1 MDGDGRHG
9 DDDWVLPCAALA
21 DVTLALVGKIAF
33 PSDLSY
39 SWVTLTCQKRSRT
52 LHDGCATRTLNVID
66 TPGLF
71 EVDTTLENV
80 HTEVARCLDMTKDGI
95 RVILMVFS
103 ATCRFSREDEKIVES
118 IKLLLGDKVLDHMI
132 LVFTHGDLVGEEII
146 LLQKGLLV
154 AHLWKKKLSDSAP
167 AYLQD
172 MLNLCKNRVVLFN
185 NKTSNKKHHLAQLK
199 KLLDAVDSVIS
210 SNDGYPFSNQISRIQ
225 QPQSGEELSVDVCS
239 AEQMSRMKKEIHDD
253 CLAQLAQMVEENLN
267 STITRLEKLLLG
279 EQKARLESENEV
291 AEALLRSEKEIK
303 KLSEMLEKARQ
314 ESENGQKE
322 MEKLKK
328 RVKTLE
334 KKN

>member
-1 MDGDGRHG
+1 MDGDDRHDEG
-9 DDDWVLPCAALA
+9 DWVLPCAALS
-21 DVTLALVGKIAF
+21 DVTLALVGKIGSGKSATANSILGKEAF
-33 PSDLSY
+33 PSELSY
-39 SWVTLTCQKRSRT
+39 SGVTLTCQRRSRT

-71 EVDTTLENV
+71 EVDTTPENV
-80 HTEVARCLDMTKDGI
+80 HTEIARCLDMTKDGI
-95 RVILMVFS
+95 HAILMVFS
-103 ATCRFSREDEKIVES
+103 ATCRFSHEDEKTVEL

-132 LVFTHGDLVGEEII
+132 LVFTHGDL
-146 LLQKGLLV
+146 
-154 AHLWKKKLSDSAP
+154 
-167 AYLQD
+167 D

-185 NKTSNKKHHLAQLK
+185 NKTSNKKRHLAQLK

-225 QPQSGEELSVDVCS
+225 QAQSREEISVDECS
-239 AEQMSRMKKEIHDD
+239 AEQTSKMKKEIHDE
-253 CLAQLAQMVEENLN
+253 CLAHLAKMVEEIPN
-267 STITRLEKLLLG
+267 STITRLEKLLLE

-291 AEALLRSEKEIK
+291 AEALLRSEKEMK
-303 KLSEMLEKARQ
+303 KLSEILQKAKP
-314 ESENGQKE
+314 EIDNTQKE